1 MWDSGI
7 KMGDSGTK
15 CGIVA
20 SKCGIVASKC
30 FLLPTF
36 IVETTDNPIYQR
48 IPTCMM
54 ESLINIKYRIIDR
67 IIDKYQTLNIKA

>member
-1 MWDSGI
+1 M
-7 KMGDSGTK
+7 
-15 CGIVA
+15 
-20 SKCGIVASKC
+20 